1 MPLRSQPS
9 YRPKP
14 ASRAAPPR
22 VAVVF
27 ACLALLAPLAG
38 SAAAGTGDYASPL
51 YLSRIASSALAGA
64 HELMTS
70 PGSGTPTTPP
80 TTTPVVGLGIP
91 TGFYRYVYTIVD
103 ANGSETEPSP
113 VSTPDANTTTGVQ
126 NVLVGGLPTGVT
138 VRLYRRKSSTILSY
152 RVAELVNNASA
163 TYTDSAGEPPP
174 GAVVLPQAQN
184 RVALA
189 FPTSSCT
196 ASNCGYEDFRPG
208 TPAPNAGTSF
218 PQSPPAVSP
227 IPNDYGWIVG
237 DGNGDVAFAGGDW
250 TFRTRVRSGPIGSG
264 DAHLVVGMWKVTTSP
279 AISYSSVPLVDP
291 AVEGEQMTDDLI
303 DTSNTFRDITHTVSV
318 PAFTLGPGERLYVQF
333 WRRQTFPYALA
344 GQNDARILTLAAQ
357 DAYSRIEHQGV
368 STLPDTPVLMSPA
381 DGTVTT
387 SSAPVLTATFSD
399 PDAADTGTV
408 EFRVCTTLVGG
419 AGSDCSDQVGTGS
432 SATVANG
439 ATASWAVDPALAPGT
454 YYWQARADDGIGTS
468 GWTATRSFT
477 AHTLPDVP
485 SLVAPADGAHTLSS
499 TPTLEASFADA
510 DGDSGSVEF
519 RVCSAAAPAGEACS
533 GSVATGS
540 SGSVASGTTGTWTI
554 ASAVAV
560 GTYHWQALARD
571 TRAAESAWSAT
582 QSFTVHRTPAVPTLV
597 SPAAGAQVR
606 TDTPTLKASFS
617 DPDGDDGSVR
627 FRVCR
632 AASLAGQQCS
642 LKVAAGWSPTVGSG
656 ITASW
661 TVAKTLRDG
670 RYYWQARA
678 QDEHGAASAWTATR
692 RLNVAKHL
700 IRILSDVRLE
710 CSVGARVSVR
720 IKLAARASVT
730 AIFHNGGAVDL
741 VHAYGRLDAGNATL
755 RKFLSYDLAR
765 PDTYWVQW
773 RAKRS
778 GERES
783 AWMRVD
789 LKPLPPSGVP
799 YCRPD
804 S

>member
-9 YRPKP
+9 QRPKP
-14 ASRAAPPR
+14 VPRAAPPR
-22 VAVVF
+22 VAIALV
-27 ACLALLAPLAG
+27 CLALLAPLAG
-38 SAAAGTGDYASPL
+38 SAAAGTGDYPSPL

-138 VRLYRRKSSTILSY
+138 VRLYRRKSSTILYY
-152 RVAELVNNASA
+152 RVAELADNASA

-184 RVALA
+184 RVAWV
-189 FPTSSCT
+189 FMSPYSCT
-196 ASNCGYEDFRPG
+196 ASNCGYEEFRPG
-208 TPAPNAGTSF
+208 IPVPNAGTSF
-218 PQSPPAVSP
+218 PTSPPAASP
-227 IPNDYGWIVG
+227 TPTGNGWIVG
-237 DGNGDVAFAGGDW
+237 DGTDNVAFAGGDW
-250 TFRTRVRSGPIGSG
+250 TFRVQVKSGPMATGT
-264 DAHLVVGMWKVTTSP
+264 AHLVVGMWKVSTSGP
-279 AISYSSVPLVDP
+279 TYSSPLIDP
-291 AVEGEQMTDDLI
+291 SGAGEETATNLI
-303 DTSNTFRDITHTVSV
+303 DTSNTFRPITHTVSV
-318 PAFTLGPGERLYVQF
+318 PAFTLAPGERLYVQA
-333 WRRQTFPYALA
+333 WRRQTAPYQTASA
-344 GQNDARILTLAAQ
+344 NDARVITLTAQ
-357 DAYSRIEHQGV
+357 DGYARIEHQGV
-368 STLPDTPVLMSPA
+368 STVPDTPELVSPA

-387 SSAPVLTATFSD
+387 SSAPVLAATFSD

-408 EFRVCTTLVGG
+408 EFRVCTVLVGG
-419 AGSDCSDQVGTGS
+419 AGSDCSDEVATGS

-439 ATASWAVDPALAPGT
+439 ATASWTVDPALSPGM
-454 YYWQARADDGIGTS
+454 YHWQARADDEVGTS
-468 GWTATRSFT
+468 GWTASRSFT

-485 SLVAPADGAHTLSS
+485 SLVAPLDGAYTLSF

-510 DGDSGSVEF
+510 DGDSGAVEF
-519 RVCSAAAPAGEACS
+519 RVCSAGAPAGEACS
-533 GSVATGS
+533 GPIATGS

-554 ASAVAV
+554 DPSLAT

-571 TRAAESAWSAT
+571 SRAAESGWSAT
-582 QSFTVHRTPAVPTLV
+582 QSFTVHRRPAVPTLV

-606 TDTPTLKASFS
+606 TATPTLKASFS
-617 DPDGDDGSVR
+617 DPDGDDGRVR

-632 AASLAGQQCS
+632 AASSAGQLCS
-642 LKVAAGWSPTVGSG
+642 LKVAAGWSPTVASG
-656 ITASW
+656 ATASW
-661 TVAKTLRDG
+661 AVAKTLSDG
-670 RYYWQARA
+670 RYFWQARA
-678 QDEHGAASAWTATR
+678 EDEHGESSAWTATR
-692 RLNVAKHL
+692 RLDVAKHL

-710 CSVGARVSVR
+710 CSVGARVSAR

-730 AIFHNGGAVDL
+730 ALFHNGGGVDL
-741 VHAYGRLDAGNATL
+741 VHAYGRLDAGNTTL
-755 RKFLSYDLAR
+755 RKFLSYVLAR
-765 PDTYWVQW
+765 PDTYWIEW
-773 RAKRS
+773 RAERS

-783 AWMRVD
+783 AWMRVE

-799 YCRPD
+799 YCR
-804 S
+804 SLS